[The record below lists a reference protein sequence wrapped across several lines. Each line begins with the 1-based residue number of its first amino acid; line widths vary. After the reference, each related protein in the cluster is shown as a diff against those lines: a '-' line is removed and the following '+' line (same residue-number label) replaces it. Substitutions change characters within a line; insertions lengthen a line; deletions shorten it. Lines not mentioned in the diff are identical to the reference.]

1 MITYSKIGHFGRL
14 GNQLF
19 QFAGVL
25 GIARKLGYEVK
36 FPIENMTEYQLEDF
50 KDGVTRECTFDI
62 PKAFVLDE
70 SILDTKFNIL
80 PQIKY
85 EVNEPYFHFN
95 SEYFTVP
102 DGCDFKGY
110 FQTEKYFKHIEDELR
125 QLLKFKSDIQETANA
140 LLPKTT
146 NELVSIHLRRGDYI
160 GLEDFHPVCG
170 PDYYNA
176 ASQAFMDKDY
186 NFVIFSDDIKYCKS
200 FFGEQENIS
209 YINNIDPYVDLCLMS
224 MCNHNII
231 ANSSFSWWAAWLN
244 SNPNKKVIAPQQWFG
259 SAYHYQNTN
268 DLYCEGWKIV

>member
-176 ASQAFMDKDY
+176 ASQEFMDKDY